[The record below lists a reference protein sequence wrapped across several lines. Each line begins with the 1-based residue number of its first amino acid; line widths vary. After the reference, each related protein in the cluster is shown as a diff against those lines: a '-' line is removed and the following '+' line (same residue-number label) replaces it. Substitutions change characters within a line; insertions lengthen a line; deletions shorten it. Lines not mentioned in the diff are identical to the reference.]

1 MPDIAVWKNYK
12 ICYLR
17 VDKEEILI
25 GEIIWGDRKL
35 EGNVLR
41 KLLTSSDD
49 SYLSRSILKSC
60 SKNICL
66 EDFFESLC
74 NKGEMQLL
82 LKSPIWSNVCL
93 YKQPIIKFEV
103 FGQIISMNTDSK
115 FPGSDIFRSAL
126 GLHDICY
133 WYTEEHLLKLQ

>member
-49 SYLSRSILKSC
+49 SYLSRSILKSHN
-60 SKNICL
+60 KNICF
-66 EDFFESLC
+66 EDSFWSL
-74 NKGEMQLL
+74 
-82 LKSPIWSNVCL
+82 
-93 YKQPIIKFEV
+93 IKEKY
-103 FGQIISMNTDSK
+103 N
-115 FPGSDIFRSAL
+115 
-126 GLHDICY
+126 CY
-133 WYTEEHLLKLQ
+133 